1 MINYLIKKIRLLS
14 NARKEPYFLFKQVL
28 GFYPDKIE
36 YYQLA
41 VRHKSVSIPTEKGH
55 NLSNE
60 RLEFLGDAVLN
71 SVVTDILYNR
81 FEIEQEGF
89 LTNTR
94 SKIVKR
100 DSLNQ
105 LAVKIGLDKL
115 VKVTK
120 YVNANTNNNIYGNA
134 LEALMG
140 AIYLDY
146 GYKQCKKFIE
156 NRLFSSFINLDEITG
171 NEVNFKSKL
180 IEWCQKNRV
189 EPDFILVQDTLQNAN
204 KHEFLTRLEIAGN
217 IVCEATGSSK
227 KESQQNVS
235 RIAYQLISSNID
247 FLKELSPGETEKSAT
262 SAIENQPEEIPVSS
276 E

>member
-1 MINYLIKKIRLLS
+1 MFKNILRKIRLLS
-14 NARKEPYFLFKQVL
+14 NARKEPYFLFYKVL

-41 VRHKSVSIPTEKGH
+41 IRHKSVSIPTETG
-55 NLSNE
+55 NSLSNE

-71 SVVTDILYNR
+71 SVVTDILYRRYENQR
-81 FEIEQEGF
+81 EGF

-105 LAVKIGLDKL
+105 LAVEIGLDKL

-120 YVNANTNNNIYGNA
+120 YVNTHTNNNIYGNA

-146 GYKQCKKFIE
+146 GYKQCKQFVE
-156 NRLFSSFINLDEITG
+156 QRLIRTFVNLDKVAE
-171 NEVNFKSKL
+171 NEFNFKSKL
-180 IEWCQKNRV
+180 IEWCQKKRV
-189 EPDFILVQDTLQNAN
+189 EPEFVLMSETLNNSN
-204 KHEFLTRLEIAGN
+204 KHVFHTCLTIEDKTI
-217 IVCEATGSSK
+217 CEATGASK
-227 KESQQNVS
+227 KESQQKAS
-235 RIAYQLISSNID
+235 RIALELIQSTPGFLNNLKSKPEIAAEDISSN
-247 FLKELSPGETEKSAT
+247 PQQTTES
-262 SAIENQPEEIPVSS
+262 VV
-276 E
+276 

>member
-1 MINYLIKKIRLLS
+1 VFKHFILKIRLIS

-28 GFYPDKIE
+28 GFYPNRIE

-71 SVVTDILYNR
+71 SVVTDILYHRYEN
-81 FEIEQEGF
+81 EQEGF

-105 LAVKIGLDKL
+105 LAIEIGLDRL

-146 GYKQCKKFIE
+146 GYKQCRKFVE
-156 NRLFSSFINLDEITG
+156 QRLFHSFINLDEITG

-180 IEWCQKNRV
+180 IEWCQKNKLEAEFVLV
-189 EPDFILVQDTLQNAN
+189 EDALSGIN
-204 KHEFLTRLEIAGN
+204 KHTFLTRLKIQHRDIA
-217 IVCEATGSSK
+217 EATGSSK
-227 KESQQNVS
+227 KESQQQVS
-235 RIAYQLISSNID
+235 KIALEQINSDNNFLSNLTASTLTSTERVQTSLEDLPNSSD
-247 FLKELSPGETEKSAT
+247 L
-262 SAIENQPEEIPVSS
+262 
-276 E
+276 

>member
-1 MINYLIKKIRLLS
+1 VIKYFIRKIRLIS
-14 NARKEPYFLFKQVL
+14 KARKEPYFLFHNVL

-41 VRHKSVSIPTEKGH
+41 VRHKSVSIPTESGH
-55 NLSNE
+55 SLSNE

-71 SVVTDILYNR
+71 SVVTDILYRR
-81 FEIEQEGF
+81 FSNEREGF

-100 DSLNQ
+100 DSLNK
-105 LAVKIGLDKL
+105 LAVEIGLDKL

-146 GYKQCKKFIE
+146 GYKQCKKFVEI
-156 NRLFSSFINLDEITG
+156 RLLEKFIDLDKVTES
-171 NEVNFKSKL
+171 EVNFKSKL
-180 IEWCQKNRV
+180 IEWCQKNRL
-189 EPDFILVQDTLQNAN
+189 ESEFILIQDTLQNAN
-204 KHEFLTRLEIAGN
+204 KHEFLTQLN
-217 IVCEATGSSK
+217 IQGKTICEATGKSK
-227 KESQQNVS
+227 KESQQNSS
-235 RIAYQLISSNID
+235 RIALQLINSN
-247 FLKELSPGETEKSAT
+247 LQLQNELISFSAVSVEDNFSESEQTTE
-262 SAIENQPEEIPVSS
+262 
-276 E
+276 

>member
-1 MINYLIKKIRLLS
+1 MIKNILRKIRLLS
-14 NARKEPYFLFKQVL
+14 KTRKEPYLLFRKVL

-41 VRHKSVSIPTEKGH
+41 VRHKSVSIPTESGH

-71 SVVTDILYNR
+71 SVITDILYR
-81 FEIEQEGF
+81 RYETQREGF

-100 DSLNQ
+100 DSLNR
-105 LAVKIGLDKL
+105 LAVEIGLDKL

-120 YVNANTNNNIYGNA
+120 YVNAHTNNNIYGNA

-146 GYKQCKKFIE
+146 GYKKCKIFVE
-156 NRLFSSFINLDEITG
+156 ERLLSTFVDLDKVAE

-180 IEWCQKNRV
+180 IEWCQKNRL
-189 EPDFILVQDTLQNAN
+189 EPSFILLSETLNNVN
-204 KHEFLTRLEIAGN
+204 KHVFETRLTINGKALCDALG
-217 IVCEATGSSK
+217 TSK
-227 KESQQNVS
+227 KESQQHAS
-235 RIAYQLISSNID
+235 RVAIELIQSNPDLLNQLRAEPHPTTENISV
-247 FLKELSPGETEKSAT
+247 ETEQT
-262 SAIENQPEEIPVSS
+262 IESIV
-276 E
+276 

>member
-1 MINYLIKKIRLLS
+1 VFKNILKKIRLLS
-14 NARKEPYFLFKQVL
+14 NFRKEPYLLFHHVL

-41 VRHKSVSIPTEKGH
+41 VRHKSVSIPDESGH
-55 NLSNE
+55 SLSNE

-71 SVVTDILYNR
+71 SVVTDILYR
-81 FEIEQEGF
+81 RYEIEREGF

-100 DSLNQ
+100 DSLNK
-105 LAVKIGLDKL
+105 LAVEIGLDKL
-115 VKVTK
+115 VIVTK

-146 GYKQCKKFIE
+146 GYKQCKKFVEQRIF
-156 NRLFSSFINLDEITG
+156 NAFLDLDIITE

-180 IEWCQKNRV
+180 IEWCQKNRLEAEFV
-189 EPDFILVQDTLQNAN
+189 LVQDTLQTPN
-204 KHEFLTRLEIAGN
+204 KHEFLTNLTINGQ
-217 IVCEATGSSK
+217 IICEATGTSK

-235 RIAYQLISSNID
+235 KIAFQLIQSNKNFI
-247 FLKELSPGETEKSAT
+247 KELNDKIAEANSLSEIQTGDSAELTE
-262 SAIENQPEEIPVSS
+262 N
-276 E
+276 

>member
-1 MINYLIKKIRLLS
+1 VIKNLLRKIRLLS
-14 NARKEPYFLFKQVL
+14 NARKEPYFLFHKVL

-41 VRHKSVSIPTEKGH
+41 VRHKSVSIPTENGH

-71 SVVTDILYNR
+71 SVVTDILYRRYENER
-81 FEIEQEGF
+81 EGF

-105 LAVKIGLDKL
+105 LAIEIGLDEL
-115 VKVTK
+115 VIVTK
-120 YVNANTNNNIYGNA
+120 YVNANNNNNIYGNA

-146 GYKQCKKFIE
+146 GYKQCKKFVE
-156 NRLFSSFINLDEITG
+156 QRLFKSFINLDKVTE

-180 IEWCQKNRV
+180 IEWCQKNRL
-189 EPDFILVQDTLQNAN
+189 EPEFVLVQETMSGAN
-204 KHEFLTRLEIAGN
+204 KHIFLTRLTIGGQT
-217 IVCEATGSSK
+217 ICEATGVSK
-227 KESQQNVS
+227 KESQQNVAQ
-235 RIAYQLISSNID
+235 IAFEKINSTKNFIAELDAAISSAKNVNLVD
-247 FLKELSPGETEKSAT
+247 SQLESAD
-262 SAIENQPEEIPVSS
+262 S
-276 E
+276 